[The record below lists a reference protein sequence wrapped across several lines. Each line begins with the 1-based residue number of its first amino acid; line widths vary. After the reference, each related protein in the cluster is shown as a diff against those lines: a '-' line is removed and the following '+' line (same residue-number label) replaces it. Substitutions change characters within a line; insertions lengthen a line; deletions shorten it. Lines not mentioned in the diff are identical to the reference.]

1 MLYPLKFKPILKP
14 QIWGGSR
21 LVQAGKKLPARF
33 RNAADSIGES
43 WEISGV
49 EGSVSVVSNGFLK
62 SNNLEELSEVYM
74 GDLLGD
80 KIYDTYGLQFP
91 ILIKCI
97 DARDILSVQV
107 HPDDE
112 LAGRRHGTRGKTEM
126 WYVMDCEPGACLYV
140 GFNRPVTRE
149 EYLAALANGT
159 LTDLLMRYEVRRG
172 DAYYIP
178 AGTVHAIGS
187 GILIAEI
194 QETSDITYR
203 ISDWGRTGKDGKPR
217 QLHTAEATDAI
228 DFEYGKEYFRSV
240 RPSVNSAVEIVSTP
254 YFTTNLLCIDGELR
268 RDYSEL
274 DSFVACLCTDG
285 GITVETEGGSEPLSG
300 LESLLLPAEADEAT
314 FKGKGTVLEIYIDDT
329 SSTKQPLP

>member
-140 GFNRPVTRE
+140 GFNRPVTR
-149 EYLAALANGT
+149 
-159 LTDLLMRYEVRRG
+159 
-172 DAYYIP
+172 
-178 AGTVHAIGS
+178 
-187 GILIAEI
+187 
-194 QETSDITYR
+194 
-203 ISDWGRTGKDGKPR
+203 
-217 QLHTAEATDAI
+217 
-228 DFEYGKEYFRSV
+228 
-240 RPSVNSAVEIVSTP
+240 
-254 YFTTNLLCIDGELR
+254 
-268 RDYSEL
+268 
-274 DSFVACLCTDG
+274 
-285 GITVETEGGSEPLSG
+285 
-300 LESLLLPAEADEAT
+300 
-314 FKGKGTVLEIYIDDT
+314 
-329 SSTKQPLP
+329 